1 MTQPASRPGSSFV
14 VIAITCGCLIGMITF
29 GVRSSFGIFQLPML
43 NDQGWDRT
51 TFALAIALQNLLWGA
66 GQPLFGA
73 IADRY
78 GTARV
83 LIFGVV
89 VYAAGN
95 LVMAW
100 ADMPWMLHLGA
111 GVLVGLGIAASS
123 FGIILAAFARV
134 SDPAKRSLVFGLGTA
149 SSSFGMFIFSP
160 IARQLIDRFGWSDAL
175 VILAFL
181 LAIVPLLAIPLRGK
195 PQTGGANSAVRQ
207 TVRDALTEA
216 FGHRSYVL
224 LTFGFFVCGFHV
236 AFIAAHYPAFLADL
250 GFSTS
255 LAAWALGLIG
265 LFNIIGSLGSGILGQ
280 RYSKPAMLTLIYIGR
295 AVAFSLF
302 LLLPATETSVIIFSI
317 AMGLLWLS
325 TVGPTNALVATMFG
339 TAHLGLLG
347 GLVFFSH
354 QIGSFVGVWLG
365 GYFYDQTGSYVPVWW
380 MGVGLGIFAAILH
393 WPISEKPVEREAM
406 AASAS

>member
-1 MTQPASRPGSSFV
+1 MTQSASRPGSSFV

-66 GQPLFGA
+66 GQPVFGA

-83 LIFGVV
+83 LTFGVA

-100 ADMPWMLHLGA
+100 ADVPWMLHLGA

-175 VILAFL
+175 VIFAVL
-181 LAIVPLLAIPLRGK
+181 LAIVPLLAIPLRE
-195 PQTGGANSAVRQ
+195 PR
-207 TVRDALTEA
+207 
-216 FGHRSYVL
+216 
-224 LTFGFFVCGFHV
+224 
-236 AFIAAHYPAFLADL
+236 
-250 GFSTS
+250 
-255 LAAWALGLIG
+255 
-265 LFNIIGSLGSGILGQ
+265 
-280 RYSKPAMLTLIYIGR
+280 
-295 AVAFSLF
+295 
-302 LLLPATETSVIIFSI
+302 
-317 AMGLLWLS
+317 
-325 TVGPTNALVATMFG
+325 
-339 TAHLGLLG
+339 
-347 GLVFFSH
+347 
-354 QIGSFVGVWLG
+354 
-365 GYFYDQTGSYVPVWW
+365 
-380 MGVGLGIFAAILH
+380 
-393 WPISEKPVEREAM
+393 
-406 AASAS
+406 

>member
-1 MTQPASRPGSSFV
+1 
-14 VIAITCGCLIGMITF
+14 
-29 GVRSSFGIFQLPML
+29 
-43 NDQGWDRT
+43 
-51 TFALAIALQNLLWGA
+51 
-66 GQPLFGA
+66 
-73 IADRY
+73 
-78 GTARV
+78 
-83 LIFGVV
+83 
-89 VYAAGN
+89 
-95 LVMAW
+95 
-100 ADMPWMLHLGA
+100 
-111 GVLVGLGIAASS
+111 
-123 FGIILAAFARV
+123 
-134 SDPAKRSLVFGLGTA
+134 
-149 SSSFGMFIFSP
+149 MFIFSP

-175 VILAFL
+175 VILAIL
-181 LAIVPLLAIPLRGK
+181 LAIVPLLAIPLRGR
-195 PQTGGANSAVRQ
+195 PQTGGANGAVRQ
-207 TVRDALTEA
+207 TVGDALTEA